1 MNIAILGAG
10 AFGSSLAALLAGRG
24 HDITLWC
31 YGADE
36 AAQIINTGES
46 MFLPGHALGERVVA
60 TNDLAAAVTGKG
72 VVLIVSPSHSI
83 RTVIGE
89 AAPHLD
95 DGVVIVN
102 ASKGIEV
109 DTLATI
115 DQILVDV
122 LPEGIARRAAFLSGP
137 TFSKE
142 LVQGLPAAIVV
153 ASRVEES
160 ANLVQEEF
168 STHRFR
174 IYTTDDVTG
183 VELCGALKNVCAI
196 GAGISDGCD
205 FGLNARAAFITR
217 GLSEIIR
224 MGRKLGAHPMTFAGL
239 AGMGDLVLT
248 CTGDLSRNRRLG
260 LALGKGAGV
269 EEALAGLGGVAEG
282 MKTSH
287 AAWELAHKLDVD
299 APIIDV
305 IHAILYEGKDARSA
319 LPELMLRPFKPERA

>member
-1 MNIAILGAG
+1 MEIAILGSG
-10 AFGSSLAALLAGRG
+10 AFGSALAALLGGRG

-31 YGADE
+31 FGADE
-36 AAQIINTGES
+36 AAAIQASNQS
-46 MFLPGHALGERVVA
+46 LFLPGHPLGARVRA
-60 TNDLAAAVTGKG
+60 TNDLAAAVTGKP
-72 VVLIVSPSHSI
+72 VVLVVSPSHSI
-83 RTVIGE
+83 RTVLGQ

-95 DGVVIVN
+95 PAAVLVN

-115 DQILVDV
+115 DRIFADV
-122 LPEGIARRAAFLSGP
+122 LPAEMAGRAAFLSGP
-137 TFSKE
+137 TFAKE
-142 LVQGLPAAIVV
+142 LVQGLPGAIVV
-153 ASRVEES
+153 ASRVESS
-160 ANLVQEEF
+160 ALLVQREF
-168 STHRFR
+168 STERLR
-174 IYTTDDVTG
+174 VYTTDDVTG

-205 FGLNARAAFITR
+205 YGLNARAAFITR

-224 MGRKLGAHPMTFAGL
+224 LGRKLGAHPMTFAGL

-260 LALGKGAGV
+260 LALGRGMGV
-269 EEALAGLGGVAEG
+269 EEALASLGGVAEG
-282 MKTSH
+282 MRTSH
-287 AAWELAHKLDVD
+287 AAWELAHRLEVD

-305 IHAILYEGKDARSA
+305 IHDILYRGKDACRA

>member
-1 MNIAILGAG
+1 MDIAILGSG
-10 AFGSSLAALLAGRG
+10 AFGSSLAALLGGKG
-24 HDITLWC
+24 HDITIWC

-36 AAQIINTGES
+36 AAAIAERNES
-46 MFLPGHALGERVVA
+46 MFLPGYPLGPRVTP
-60 TNDLAAAVTGKG
+60 TNDLGAAVSGKP
-72 VVLIVSPSHSI
+72 VVLVVSPSHSI
-83 RTVIGE
+83 RSVISQ
-89 AAPHLD
+89 AASHLD
-95 DGVVIVN
+95 PEVVLVN

-115 DQILVDV
+115 DRIFSDV
-122 LPEGIARRAAFLSGP
+122 LPAAIAERAAFLSGP
-137 TFSKE
+137 TFAKE

-153 ASRVEES
+153 ASRTES
-160 ANLVQEEF
+160 SALLVQREF
-168 STHRFR
+168 STDRFR

-196 GAGISDGCD
+196 GAGISDGCNY
-205 FGLNARAAFITR
+205 GLNARAAFITR

-224 MGRKLGAHPMTFAGL
+224 LGRKLGAHPMTFAGL

-260 LALGKGAGV
+260 LALGRGM
-269 EEALAGLGGVAEG
+269 EIQEALDSLGGVAEG
-282 MKTSH
+282 MRTSQ
-287 AAWELAHKLDVD
+287 AAWELAHQLDVE

-305 IHAILYEGKDARSA
+305 IHDILYQGKSAPQA

>member
-1 MNIAILGAG
+1 MEIAILGSG
-10 AFGSSLAALLAGRG
+10 AFGSSLAALLGARG

-31 YGADE
+31 FGADE
-36 AAQIINTGES
+36 AARIIETNES
-46 MFLPGHALGERVVA
+46 MFLAGHKLGPRVTA
-60 TNDLAAAVTGKG
+60 TNDLGAAVTGKP
-72 VVLIVSPSHSI
+72 VVLVVSPSHSI
-83 RTVIGE
+83 RTVLGE

-95 DGVVIVN
+95 PEVVLVN

-109 DTLATI
+109 DTLSTI
-115 DQILVDV
+115 DQIFSDV
-122 LPEGIARRAAFLSGP
+122 LPEPMAERAAFLSGP
-137 TFSKE
+137 TFAKE

-153 ASRVEES
+153 ASRNES
-160 ANLVQEEF
+160 SGLLVQREF
-168 STHRFR
+168 STDRFR
-174 IYTTDDVTG
+174 VYTTDDVTG

-205 FGLNARAAFITR
+205 YGLNARAAFITR

-224 MGRKLGAHPMTFAGL
+224 LGRKLGAHPMTFAGL

-260 LALGKGAGV
+260 LALGRGMGV
-269 EEALAGLGGVAEG
+269 EEALASLGGVAEG
-282 MKTSH
+282 MRTSH
-287 AAWELAHKLDVD
+287 AAWELAHKLDVE

-305 IHAILYEGKDARSA
+305 IHDILYQGKSAISA